1 MAVTSS
7 SAWLSI
13 TTNPS
18 QKEALQRLA
27 PLDSLIISP
36 QEISRTLS
44 EATSKELLNWV
55 WPCFGGGAT
64 ANFIVKLIGS
74 ADASSMG
81 LCTLMTVKY
90 LPGASVFPTGWPQT
104 NFALYSIGVCGS
116 PSIWPSLN
124 EPQCSSSFGDPSP
137 ALPMPPQPGVDAI
150 SAAAW
155 IAASTSAGVA

>member
-36 QEISRTLS
+36 QEISCTLS
-44 EATSKELLNWV
+44 EATSKELPNCV
-55 WPCFGGGAT
+55 WPCCCGGAT

-104 NFALYSIGVCGS
+104 NFARYSMGS
-116 PSIWPSLN
+116 TATPPVTRSVETSKFDVPSGLFPVLL
-124 EPQCSSSFGDPSP
+124 D
-137 ALPMPPQPGVDAI
+137 V
-150 SAAAW
+150 SAQ
-155 IAASTSAGVA
+155 AG